1 MHLLGYDLPKA
12 TLHALEERGC
22 VFFPVLGADDLSD
35 AIHLLPKSG
44 NGAGESVMDIDA
56 IIIGVDGDA
65 DEITLREIRHAKY
78 LGPVVVLTAK
88 SIGHQTTLLAHGAT
102 MTMNTYADPMLIY
115 AQLEA
120 LIRFGGRAPVGVRHV
135 SGLIFDMHRKIVVHE
150 NGEPVHLTGK
160 EYEVLELLM
169 LRRGMVISKEQ
180 FLNHLYGGIDEPELK
195 IVDVFI
201 CKLRK
206 KLKTASGGKEII
218 ETVWGRGYTIPHAR
232 QSEVIATA

>member
-1 MHLLGYDLPKA
+1 
-12 TLHALEERGC
+12 
-22 VFFPVLGADDLSD
+22 
-35 AIHLLPKSG
+35 
-44 NGAGESVMDIDA
+44 MDIDA